1 MAAVTFELYAYQRD
15 AIDALYAHW
24 NGEGSNP
31 LVVAATGTGK
41 SLIIAWL
48 VWDILQHWPDV
59 RILVTQHVQELITQ
73 NVEHLLALWPKAP
86 FGINAAALG
95 RRDWDDPMIFAQV
108 QSICRTPEKLGK
120 RHIMIVDE
128 AHMIPRHET
137 SMYRQVIAVVKP
149 NDVTGFTATE
159 YRLDSGL
166 LTEGESAIFDKIVF
180 NFGIKEATL
189 GGYLVPCRSKR
200 TQSKIDVSD
209 VAIRGGEFVLAQ
221 LEAAANTDDN
231 VLDACREILAKG
243 EGRRIGLIFCCGVN
257 HAFNVARTLRGLGET
272 AATVTGE
279 TPQEEREDL
288 IARFKRGDIRFMT
301 NVNVLTTGSNIPGI
315 DLIAL
320 LRPTLS
326 TGLYVQMVGRGTRL
340 APDKA
345 DCLVLDFA
353 GNVRRHGPVDN
364 VDPKTD
370 ASRLKTCPQ
379 CDEIV
384 VSSVAVCP
392 HCGFVWPAKEKQE
405 RTPPSARQPLHSSHA
420 DEAPVQL
427 AKYVPEWLAVQ
438 GTRFPVHYKYGNPL
452 APPSLR
458 VEYLCGFTAYRE
470 FICFQHEG
478 YAREKAHEWWRG
490 LGGDEPVPATVA
502 EAFARRHELE
512 QVAGIMAVP
521 DGKWWRIRERRLSDG
536 SIIGSDCRRW
546 TPPKP
551 ELIPFN
557 DKVQF

>member
-1 MAAVTFELYAYQRD
+1 MAAITFDLWPFQSE
-15 AIDALYAHW
+15 AIEALYRHW
-24 NGEGSNP
+24 NGEGCNP

-41 SLIIAWL
+41 SLMIAWL
-48 VWDILQHWPDV
+48 IRDILQRWPDV
-59 RILVTQHVQELITQ
+59 RILVAQHVQELINQ
-73 NVEHLLALWPKAP
+73 NIEHLLALWPQAP
-86 FGINAAALG
+86 YGINAAALG
-95 RRDWDDPMIFAQV
+95 RRDWDDQIIFAQV

-137 SMYRQVIAVVKP
+137 SMYRRVIDVVAP
-149 NDVTGFTATE
+149 SDVTGFTATE

-166 LTEGESAIFDKIVF
+166 LTDGENAIFDKVVF

-189 GGYLVPCRSKR
+189 AGYLVPCRSKG
-200 TQSKIDVSD
+200 TQARIDVSD
-209 VAIRGGEFVLAQ
+209 VGIRGGEFIQAQ

-231 VLDACREILAKG
+231 VRQACLEILAKG
-243 EGRRIGLIFCCGVN
+243 EGRHTGLIFCSGVN
-257 HAFNVARTLRGLGET
+257 HAFNVAQTLRVLGET

-279 TPQEEREDL
+279 TPQDEREDL
-288 IARFKRGDIRFMT
+288 IARFKRGELRFLT

-340 APDKA
+340 APGKT

-364 VDPKTD
+364 VNPKID
-370 ASRLKTCPQ
+370 ASRLKDCPQ

-384 VSSVAVCP
+384 MSSIEVCP
-392 HCGFVWPAKEKQE
+392 HCGYVWPAKEEPK
-405 RTPPSARQPLHSSHA
+405 RTPQSTRQPLHASRA
-420 DEAPVQL
+420 DETPVQL

-438 GTRFPVHYKYGNPL
+438 LTSFHVHYKRDNPL

-478 YAREKAHEWWRG
+478 YAREKAREWWHA
-490 LGGDEPVPATVA
+490 LGGEDPAPATIA
-502 EAFARRHELE
+502 EAFARRHELD
-512 QVAGIMAVP
+512 QVAEIVPVP
-521 DGKWWRIRERRLSDG
+521 DGKWWRIRERKLLDG
-536 SIIGSDCRRW
+536 SIVGADCRRW
-546 TPPKP
+546 TPPRP
-551 ELIPFN
+551 EFIPLN
-557 DKVQF
+557 DEVPY